1 MNFDTQVES
10 SADMRRRNA
19 RTVLANRETTR
30 TLKDGRKECLIY
42 SVELD
47 QDALE
52 VLAVKAIRNAS
63 NRTTEGACTVVVT
76 GRRMANGNT

>member
-1 MNFDTQVES
+1 MSNFIKGES
-10 SADMRRRNA
+10 SAEERLRRA

-30 TLKDGRKECLIY
+30 TLKNGRKERLIY

-52 VLAVKAIRNAS
+52 ALAVKAIRNVS

-76 GRRMANGNT
+76 GRRMT